1 MTTTLIVTI
10 IAAIIATGLM
20 VLGLAI
26 TLLRKGHH
34 IQSDVGDNDEM
45 KKHGIMCA
53 SAEFRREEAILR
65 GEDPTNL
72 AGCGKGVCG
81 DCAVDELCDEKKSL

>member
-1 MTTTLIVTI
+1 MSTTLIITI
-10 IAAIIATGLM
+10 LAAIIATGLM
-20 VLGLAI
+20 VIGLAI
-26 TLLRKGHH
+26 TLMRKGHP

-45 KKHGIMCA
+45 KKKGIMCA

-65 GEDPTNL
+65 GEDPSNL

-81 DCAVDELCDEKKSL
+81 DCAADDICEEKKSC